1 MLVEEVHILFKTV
14 ILQIYKMNRNR
25 DNQNF
30 EINRSV
36 KRSYVRRKAAKRKIS
51 EALGKI
57 GLGAV
62 STM

>member
-1 MLVEEVHILFKTV
+1 MYLNNDKNEQK
-14 ILQIYKMNRNR
+14 QP
-25 DNQNF
+25 NF

-62 STM
+62 SNV

>member
-1 MLVEEVHILFKTV
+1 MQHPTNT
-14 ILQIYKMNRNR
+14 KMNRNR

-62 STM
+62 SNV